1 MQINAFIPISFKY
14 IGIIYPSKRDRI
26 VLQLQE
32 EILPMVCERL
42 TSIEELNSID
52 LFIDVHVDKRAFP
65 SKCRIVSRSSTV
77 SVQDSYEKILSQYLD
92 SVSCDAVLGVNP
104 LFPFVRRETYK
115 KLIHDVKVIGFESST
130 TAIFGGTD
138 VGNEHL
144 KVMMESQHTPEA
156 EAQNNK
162 TDIGVAFC
170 SKVVGFSAK
179 RNRLK
184 LPLNVHPID
193 TFELIS
199 LRKES
204 DARLIELVIS
214 SGLHVGI

>member
-1 MQINAFIPISFKY
+1 MEINAFIPINFKY
-14 IGIIYPSKRDRI
+14 IEGIYPSKGDRI

-42 TSIEELNSID
+42 TSIEALSSID
-52 LFIDVHVDKRAFP
+52 LFIDGHVDKRALP
-65 SKCRIVSRSSTV
+65 SKCRIVNRSSKE
-77 SVQDSYEKILSQYLD
+77 SLQDSYEKILLQYLD
-92 SVSCDAVLGVNP
+92 RVRCDAVLGVNP

-115 KLIHDVKVIGFESST
+115 KLIHDVNVIGFESST
-130 TAIFGGTD
+130 TAIFGGTE
-138 VGNEHL
+138 VGSDHQKIML
-144 KVMMESQHTPEA
+144 ESQQTPEG
-156 EAQNNK
+156 EAQTNK

-170 SKVVGFSAK
+170 STVIGLSAE

-184 LPLNVHPID
+184 LPLNIHPID
-193 TFELIS
+193 TIELVS

-214 SGLHVGI
+214 SGLQVGI

>member
-14 IGIIYPSKRDRI
+14 IQGIYPSKGDRI

-42 TSIEELNSID
+42 TSIEALNSID
-52 LFIDVHVDKRAFP
+52 LFIDGHIDKRALP
-65 SKCRIVSRSSTV
+65 SKCRIVPRSSKEN
-77 SVQDSYEKILSQYLD
+77 VQDSYEKILLQYLD
-92 SVSCDAVLGVNP
+92 RVRCDAVLGVNP

-115 KLIHDVKVIGFESST
+115 KLIHDVNVIGFESST
-130 TAIFGGTD
+130 TAIFGGTE
-138 VGNEHL
+138 VGSDHQKITLEY
-144 KVMMESQHTPEA
+144 QQTPEGG
-156 EAQNNK
+156 AQTNK

-170 SKVVGFSAK
+170 STVIGLSAE

-193 TFELIS
+193 TIELIS

-214 SGLHVGI
+214 SGLQVGI